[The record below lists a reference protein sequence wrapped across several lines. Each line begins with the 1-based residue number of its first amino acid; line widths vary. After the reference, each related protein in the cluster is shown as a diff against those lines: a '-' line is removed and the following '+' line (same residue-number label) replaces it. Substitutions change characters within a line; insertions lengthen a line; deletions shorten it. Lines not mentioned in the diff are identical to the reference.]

1 MKKLLCISLMTLMA
15 FAVTHAAEGENE
27 PGSFGLG
34 YQGVA
39 FGDGFLMNQ
48 IALRWAPQPIGGAL
62 VIGHMA
68 STDEGSVNGVKDEE
82 SDTSLLTLQG
92 KFYYTLIDRP
102 NSDFYIG
109 GLLGLGWYNTEYKPV
124 GGTTEE
130 DDTTSFVL
138 GFLAGVEWRFTELP
152 ELGLNFELGYNLEW
166 VNDEEKNV
174 FGSGDTWEHDTVM
187 AGTSVSLGATYYF

>member
-1 MKKLLCISLMTLMA
+1 MKKLLCIAVITLMA
-15 FAVTHAAEGENE
+15 FAVTHAAEGDNE

-34 YQGVA
+34 YQGVSL
-39 FGDGFLMNQ
+39 GDGYLMNQ
-48 IALRWAPQPIGGAL
+48 IALRFAPQPVGGAI
-62 VIGHMA
+62 VIGQMA

-82 SDTSLLTLQG
+82 TDTSLLTLQG
-92 KFYYTLIDRP
+92 KVYWTLIERP

-109 GLLGLGWYNTEYKPV
+109 GLLGFGWYNEEYTPV
-124 GGTTEE
+124 GSPTEE
-130 DDTTSFVL
+130 SDYTSFVL

-166 VNDEEKNV
+166 MNEEDKV
-174 FGSGDTWEHDTVM
+174 APGVTFEHDTVM